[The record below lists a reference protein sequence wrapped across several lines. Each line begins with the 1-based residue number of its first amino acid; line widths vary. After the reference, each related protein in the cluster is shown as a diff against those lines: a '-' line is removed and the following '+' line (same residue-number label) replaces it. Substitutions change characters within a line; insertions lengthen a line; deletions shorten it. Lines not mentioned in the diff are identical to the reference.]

1 MKKLN
6 ILTLAFASVLSSAAF
21 ANTGTVNFY
30 GSISDITCD
39 FTAEENGAQTNNV
52 DLGTWTVANVTGD
65 ATTAV
70 DFALVGKDPATGEAC
85 TTTGAT
91 DVDITWLPATGAWDA
106 FGLQNTGSAQGA
118 AVKLMDKDGASF
130 NTVNSTVTYSLATLT
145 DGRLPFSAQ
154 IVKTA
159 DPVVAGTV
167 VASASFTVAYK

>member
-6 ILTLAFASVLSSAAF
+6 ILTLAFASVLSSSAF

-30 GSISDITCD
+30 GAISHATCE
-39 FTAEENGAQTNNV
+39 FIAEENGAQTNNV
-52 DLGTWTVANVTGD
+52 DLGTWTVANLVGN
-65 ATTAV
+65 TTAAV
-70 DFALVGKDPATGEAC
+70 DFALVAKDPDTGEAC

-91 DVDITWLPATGAWDA
+91 DVDITWLPVTGAWDA

-130 NTVNSTVTYSLATLT
+130 NTDNSTVTHSLTTLT

-159 DPVVAGTV
+159 APVVAGTV